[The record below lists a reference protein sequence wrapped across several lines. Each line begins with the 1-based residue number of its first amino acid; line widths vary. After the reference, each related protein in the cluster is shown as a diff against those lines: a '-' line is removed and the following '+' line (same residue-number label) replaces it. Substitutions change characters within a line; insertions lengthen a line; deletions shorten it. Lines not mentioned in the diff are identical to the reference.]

1 MQSRK
6 VGWTP
11 NQTYVEK
18 RRSRRLGAGIWK
30 DGSEPERDILP
41 MPTPRKRN
49 RDAED
54 TGAGKPKQGEALYLN
69 GTVRGGQVIKHHG
82 TVVVVGDVN
91 KEAAVVAGKDV
102 VVWGALRGEA
112 HAGCHGNEPTATILA
127 LIMNPTHLK
136 IGNATAIGP
145 GGAPVDYPEIASLS
159 ESGAIRIQPARRVGA
174 EKAGIQK
181 AGIAGSNRKGWKDT
195 TFSAAGK
202 AALFTGAYIGLV
214 GLALMIAPVTCFGV
228 LFDTRVISSGWIR
241 VFGVLCT
248 LFGVYYAGTAVGE
261 RVGAG
266 ARSFYVSTVVGRYFL
281 FVSFLVMVWLRK
293 IEPNLLILGFINLA
307 SATSMLSAL
316 RRPANT
322 QEG

>member
-1 MQSRK
+1 MRSVK
-6 VGWTP
+6 AVWTGKGRWR
-11 NQTYVEK
+11 N
-18 RRSRRLGAGIWK
+18 RRPGAGIWK

-41 MPTPRKRN
+41 MPTPKKRN
-49 RDAED
+49 RQADD
-54 TGAGKPKQGEALYLN
+54 PPAGKPKRGEALYLK

-82 TVVVVGDVN
+82 TVIVVGDVN

-112 HAGCHGNEPTATILA
+112 HAGCQGDEPTATILA
-127 LIMNPTHLK
+127 LEMNPTHLK

-145 GGAPVDYPEIASLS
+145 GGAPVDYPEVASLS
-159 ESGAIRIQPARRVGA
+159 EEGAIQIQPAGRLGA
-174 EKAGIQK
+174 EKAGIQNTG
-181 AGIAGSNRKGWKDT
+181 AARTNRKGWENT
-195 TFSAAGK
+195 SFSAAGK
-202 AALFTGAYIGLV
+202 AALFTGAYIGAV
-214 GLALMIAPVTCFGV
+214 GLALMIAPVTCFGA
-228 LFDTRVISSGWIR
+228 LFDARVISAGWIR

-248 LFGVYYAGTAVGE
+248 LFGLYYSGTAVGE

-307 SATSMLSAL
+307 SATSMLTAL
-316 RRPANT
+316 RRPAT
-322 QEG
+322 GQDR